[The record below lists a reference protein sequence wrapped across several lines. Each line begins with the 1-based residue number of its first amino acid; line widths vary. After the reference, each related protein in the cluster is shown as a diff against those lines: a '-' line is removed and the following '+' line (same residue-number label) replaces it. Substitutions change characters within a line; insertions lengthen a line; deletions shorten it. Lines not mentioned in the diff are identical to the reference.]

1 MWMRRWF
8 SGAVLGLLV
17 AGGTLWSGPVQ
28 AAPVQIQGTLSV
40 LIGTLGSISVP
51 VPTTTVDLTDGVLSL
66 PQGIVVV
73 PPTTI
78 PITGFPGGL
87 LTAAVVSGQNG
98 AGSFSPPLPATIGD
112 LGFHGVM
119 PILGSIKLQGPLAA
133 TPITIPLSVVGAGGS
148 VSVAGIQLQGA
159 QWTTRVAHVTT
170 PSGFVQESLTGTKN
184 GPIGQVGSTLTL
196 VTPIYVNAADL
207 YRIPAFGSLALRFV
221 PEPGTALLLGTG
233 IAGLVAI
240 GRRRATR

>member
-1 MWMRRWF
+1 MRRWF
-8 SGAVLGLLV
+8 SGAVAGLLA
-17 AGGTLWSGPVQ
+17 AGAIAWSAPAQ

-40 LIGTLGSISVP
+40 LIGTLGSIAVP
-51 VPTTTVDLTDGVLSL
+51 VPVTTVDVTGGVLSL
-66 PQGIVVV
+66 PQGAVVV

-78 PITGFPGGL
+78 PITSFPGGL

-98 AGSFSPPLPATIGD
+98 AGSFAPPLPATIGD
-112 LGFHGVM
+112 LGLHGPM

-159 QWTTRVAHVTT
+159 QWTTRAAHVAT
-170 PSGFVQESLTGTKN
+170 PSGFQSSLTGTKN
-184 GPIGQVGSTLTL
+184 GALGQFGSTLTL

-207 YRIPAFGSLALRFV
+207 VHIPAFGSLALQFV
-221 PEPGTALLLGTG
+221 PEPGTALLLGAG
-233 IAGLVAI
+233 IASLLAL
-240 GRRRATR
+240 GRRRANR

>member
-1 MWMRRWF
+1 MRRWF
-8 SGAVLGLLV
+8 SGVAAGLLV
-17 AGGTLWSGPVQ
+17 AGAMLWSAPVQ
-28 AAPVQIQGTLSV
+28 AAPVQIVGTLSV

-51 VPTTTVDLTDGVLSL
+51 VPTTTVDVTGGVLSL

-78 PITGFPGGL
+78 PITSFPGGL
-87 LTAAVVSGQNG
+87 LTSAVVSGQNG
-98 AGSFSPPLPATIGD
+98 VGSFAPPLPATIGD
-112 LGFHGVM
+112 LGLHGAM

-159 QWTTRVAHVTT
+159 LWTTRVAHVTT
-170 PSGFVQESLTGTKN
+170 PSGFVQESLTGTRN
-184 GPIGQVGSTLTL
+184 GPLGQVGSTLTL

-207 YRIPAFGSLALRFV
+207 VRIPAFGSLALRFV
-221 PEPGTALLLGTG
+221 PEPGTALLLGAG
-233 IAGLVAI
+233 IAALVGF
-240 GRRRATR
+240 GRRRTTR